1 MRRTAAALA
10 LASTLTAPAG
20 AAARGVYS
28 YVDRDGVIRVFDE
41 SSEEYARLSHKPGT
55 PRPRSRG
62 RIVSTPQVHRIEID
76 ERIAPEQATVRWNK
90 SGRDYDPHVKAAA
103 SKYELPA
110 ALIKAVMAAESAFN
124 PRAVSRRGALGL
136 MQLMPDTARELAVA
150 DVFDPAQNI
159 DGGARYLRRLWK
171 QYDGDLFRTLSA
183 YNAGPDAV
191 RRSGGKIPRI
201 AETEDYVR
209 RVLALYQAYIGS
221 S

>member
-1 MRRTAAALA
+1 MRRTAAALTIAGA
-10 LASTLTAPAG
+10 LAVPM
-20 AAARGVYS
+20 AARARNVYS

-41 SSEEYARLSHKPGT
+41 SSEEYSRLSHRPGT
-55 PRPRSRG
+55 QKKGRG
-62 RIVSTPQVHRIEID
+62 RIVSTPQVHRITID
-76 ERIAPEQATVRWNK
+76 ERIPPEQAAYRWNT
-90 SGRDYDPHVKAAA
+90 SGKDYDPHVRAAA
-103 SKYELPA
+103 SKYDLPP

-136 MQLMPDTARELAVA
+136 MQLMPDTARELSVG

-159 DGGARYLRRLWK
+159 DGGARYLRRLFT
-171 QYDGDLFRTLSA
+171 QYDGDLFQTLSA

-191 RRSGGKIPRI
+191 RRADGKVPRI
-201 AETEDYVR
+201 AETQEYVR